1 MKINREKLKSLK
13 AQAKKIL
20 SRKYQVA
27 TILFL
32 AWILF
37 FDENNIVS
45 HQRQQQRLRE
55 MLQQKEYYIEQI
67 ITDKTKLEELSSDRN
82 DLEKFAREQYH
93 MSAPNEEI
101 FIVVEDK
108 SIFTKHSSSV
118 YKLFNS
124 ISQHFK

>member
-1 MKINREKLKSLK
+1 MKINREKLKSLTV
-13 AQAKKIL
+13 QAKKIL

-37 FDENNIVS
+37 FDENSIIS

-67 ITDKTKLEELSSDRN
+67 ITDKTKLEELSSDKN

-93 MSAPNEEI
+93 MSAPDEEI

-108 SIFTKHSSSV
+108 SLSIKRSSFI